1 MATNLAIDNTLLKTA
16 QSIANLKTK
25 KDTVNLAL
33 KEFIQRREQAKV
45 IDLFGTVEYDE
56 DYDYKKQRNTVLDIV
71 N

>member
-33 KEFIQRREQAKV
+33 KEFIQRREQAKI

-56 DYDYKKQRNTVLDIV
+56 SYDYKKQRN
-71 N
+71 